1 MKLTPLNI
9 TLACVL
15 VWRISEITTDDKPL
29 FTWIWLLVLTI
40 MLILVDILFRVWIKD
55 NRRLWILQLGFL
67 IVVAVVTVLIKI

>member
-15 VWRISEITTDDKPL
+15 VWRISEISAEDKPI

-55 NRRLWILQLGFL
+55 NRRLWMVQFAFL
-67 IVVAVVTVLIKI
+67 VVVGIITVLIKI

>member
-55 NRRLWILQLGFL
+55 NRRLWILQAGFL
-67 IVVAVVTVLIKI
+67 IVVGIVTVLIKI